1 MYCQSCG
8 IAIGQSMR
16 FCNRCGTSVVAHD
29 PAETIRLE
37 KRLDDYLD
45 GLFWITAFGVG
56 LTAGGLL
63 VLKKAEFSERFLLAF
78 MILSAAAFL
87 INFGL
92 SLWVV
97 RGVSKTLKEAKTQTL
112 PSPADTNELEPMK
125 IQPALQPAGSV
136 TENTTRSFEPVYNK
150 RNSD

>member
-8 IAIGQSMR
+8 IAIDQSMR
-16 FCNRCGTSVVAHD
+16 FCNRCGTSVVVQD
-29 PAETIRLE
+29 PAENRRLE

-63 VLKKAEFSERFLLAF
+63 VLKKAEFTERFLLAF
-78 MILSAAAFL
+78 LILSATAFF
-87 INFGL
+87 INFAL

-97 RGVSKTLKEAKTQTL
+97 GGIGKSLKEAKMQTL
-112 PSPADTNELEPMK
+112 PSPADTSELEPMK
-125 IQPALQPAGSV
+125 IHPALQPAASI
-136 TENTTRSFEPVYNK
+136 TENTTRSFDPIYNK